1 MFNIITGGNE
11 SKTLTKQIS
20 CDVNVNLI
28 VGNAIQIKSRII
40 INVDEKTCMWKRFY
54 FKSSYM

>member
-20 CDVNVNLI
+20 CDVNINLI

-40 INVDEKTCMWKRFY
+40 INVDEKT
-54 FKSSYM
+54 YM

>member
-11 SKTLTKQIS
+11 SKTLIKQIS

-40 INVDEKTCMWKRFY
+40 INVDEKT
-54 FKSSYM
+54 YM